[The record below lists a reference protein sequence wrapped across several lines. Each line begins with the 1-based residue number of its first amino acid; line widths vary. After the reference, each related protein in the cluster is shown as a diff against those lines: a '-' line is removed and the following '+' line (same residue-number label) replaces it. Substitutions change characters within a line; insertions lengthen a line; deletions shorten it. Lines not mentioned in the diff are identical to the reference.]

1 MVVGID
7 SAFVRAPNTQPGQRH
22 QFEILTG
29 LIETTHRTGKAFA
42 VVRDVD
48 QRAKQKVQALLRR
61 NGRGRS
67 TKSTVLADGED
78 GLRGVVGWFGK
89 RCEHRL
95 DWFQIARRIQRI
107 RKDFFYLSSGP
118 DFRRTPCKSL
128 RKSEQHKMDALE

>member
-1 MVVGID
+1 MVVGTD
-7 SAFVRAPNTQPGQRH
+7 GAYVRAPDTQPGQRH

-89 RCEHRL
+89 RCERRL
-95 DWFQIARRIQRI
+95 DWFQIARRIERI
-107 RKDFFYLSSGP
+107 RKDFFYLSSGR

-128 RKSEQHKMDALE
+128 RKSKQHKMDALE